1 MTICK
6 QYNQSQENGQ
16 ASEGR
21 RHLGQGKVG
30 LTEDF
35 QRSSKATVC
44 IQLSSRQQGRVNV
57 NSDQAVKA
65 LIKLRVKSHLVVI
78 PDRKAQ
84 LGHGFVRWDLHTVVG
99 QLR

>member
-1 MTICK
+1 MTACK

-21 RHLGQGKVG
+21 RHLGQGKVS
-30 LTEDF
+30 LAEDI

-44 IQLSSRQQGRVNV
+44 IWPSSRQQGRVSV

-65 LIKLRVKSHLVVI
+65 LMKLRVKSHLVVI
-78 PDRKAQ
+78 PDRKAP
-84 LGHGFVRWDLHTVVG
+84 LGHGFVHRVAG